1 MKNKK
6 WRAGTSRSPFS
17 VKVPVN
23 PDYLENLEYL
33 ENPENPEYPEYLE
46 KINNQY
52 PLILKNNRLN
62 LSVLVEGYRDVG
74 VGVAALPA
82 AEAPAGGSVEV
93 DLQLRSFS
101 NITDLLRNA
110 FDNAE
115 YGMPRETLSRAS

>member
-1 MKNKK
+1 MESRHKPLSIFSQGPGQSGLSGKSGISGKK
-6 WRAGTSRSPFS
+6 PITH
-17 VKVPVN
+17 
-23 PDYLENLEYL
+23 
-33 ENPENPEYPEYLE
+33 
-46 KINNQY
+46 NQY

-74 VGVAALPA
+74 VGVAAHPA

-115 YGMPRETLSRAS
+115 YGMPRKTLSRAS